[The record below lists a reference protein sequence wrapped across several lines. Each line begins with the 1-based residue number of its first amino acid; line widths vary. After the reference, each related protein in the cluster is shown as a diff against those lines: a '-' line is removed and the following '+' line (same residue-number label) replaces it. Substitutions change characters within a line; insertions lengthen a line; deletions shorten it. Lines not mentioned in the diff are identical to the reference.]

1 MRYPNRSLIIAAALT
16 GLSGI
21 ATAAPATKAAPGDDM
36 PCYGG
41 PMWEGHMDGKGMHG
55 GMYGRHMDGRHME
68 RRIDDLKTRL
78 KLTAAQQPLFDRYVK
93 SMEAQRDEMRS
104 KFDQMRDKGASMSLP
119 ERQQQHLDMM
129 RARMKGME
137 EINAALTDLYAKLT
151 PEQRK
156 VLDEMPRH
164 RAGKRA
170 EPAAPKK

>member
-1 MRYPNRSLIIAAALT
+1 MRYPNRAAIIAAALA

-21 ATAAPATKAAPGDDM
+21 ATAAPSTKAAPGDDM

-41 PMWEGHMDGKGMHG
+41 PMWEGHHMDGK

-78 KLTAAQQPLFDRYVK
+78 KLTPAQQPLFDRYVK
-93 SMEAQRDEMRS
+93 SMEAQRDDMRS
-104 KFDQMRDKGASMSLP
+104 RFEQMRGKGDSLSLP

-129 RARMKGME
+129 RARIKGME
-137 EINAALTDLYAKLT
+137 ETHTALTELYTKLT

-156 VLDEMPRH
+156 VMDEMPRH
-164 RAGKRA
+164 RAGKREA
-170 EPAAPKK
+170 PAAPKK